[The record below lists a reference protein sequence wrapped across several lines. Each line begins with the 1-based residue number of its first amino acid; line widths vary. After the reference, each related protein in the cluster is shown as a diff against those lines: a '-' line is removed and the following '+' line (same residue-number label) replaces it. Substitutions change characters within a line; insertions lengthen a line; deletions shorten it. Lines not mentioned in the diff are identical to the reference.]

1 MLPPLLFPWPR
12 SGPLTF
18 FIVESPLCPE
28 SIKKWKNKWFLPCI
42 GGKARFELTNLSQS
56 NKVFIWQ
63 INVRLRLEPECRSIQ
78 TTCSHISKS
87 CQDPIRLFTVA
98 VSKHLRRYKTVGRT
112 EKAVMDSAVDTL
124 AYSTRKHQDWFDS
137 KDAEIKKLLNERN
150 AAFTAKLRNPT
161 SVDLQRRWALHR
173 SQLQKRLRDMENTW
187 WLSKATEIQ
196 NYADANM
203 TH

>member
-1 MLPPLLFPWPR
+1 
-12 SGPLTF
+12 
-18 FIVESPLCPE
+18 
-28 SIKKWKNKWFLPCI
+28 
-42 GGKARFELTNLSQS
+42 
-56 NKVFIWQ
+56 
-63 INVRLRLEPECRSIQ
+63 
-78 TTCSHISKS
+78 
-87 CQDPIRLFTVA
+87 
-98 VSKHLRRYKTVGRT
+98 
-112 EKAVMDSAVDTL
+112 MDSAVDTL